1 MPQQQATPIINRT
14 TWETDRAFMAISV
27 KNSVIVKLQTFGNGR
42 NSVILDCVA
51 SLSVDQKVTQDFL

>member
-51 SLSVDQKVTQDFL
+51 YLSVDQKVTQDLL